1 MAKDKKDLFVDPS
14 RISVIIPYSDL
25 EKLVEMVPKLEQM
38 EAENKRMRD
47 QYDAIYS
54 MFSEAL
60 QVVREIREYVK
71 DT

>member
-1 MAKDKKDLFVDPS
+1 MAKDKKDLFVDPG

-38 EAENKRMRD
+38 EAENKHMRD